1 MRQSMVARR
10 LIRFRFGKA
19 NRWSILALLAVVLIA
34 CGKSPVPETVSES
47 AGDDSAARLEQI
59 FEGYFEDYLSLNPV
73 VATALGDDRYDDRLE
88 ITFSPEYRASEKAQ
102 AEYYRDQLLTIDP
115 DTPGAQDR
123 LSRATLLYLLDQ
135 SLESLN
141 YPDYLLPLDQ
151 MNSFANSFA
160 EMGSGQGIQPFR
172 SAQDYDNF
180 LARVNDFELQ
190 VDVAIANLKE
200 GVQRGVVLPRFA
212 VERLIPQLSFQIVD
226 KAGDSVFFGPVN
238 AFPDAMPA
246 AERERL
252 RQAYATAI
260 MEQIMPAYRRLRD
273 FMAVEYLPAAR
284 DTVGYS
290 ALPDGDAWYDFLVR
304 SYTTTDLSPE
314 QIHQIGLA
322 EVERILGEMDAVRVQ
337 VGFEGDLNAFFD
349 YLGSDP
355 GFFWTQ
361 GDDALRDY
369 RGVERQV
376 NAALPAMFSV
386 FPNAGFEIR
395 PVEAFRADSAASASY
410 QSPSVDG
417 SRPGVFYLN
426 THDIARLPRWGM
438 VTLFLHEA
446 IPGHHFQS
454 ALAQENMKLPR
465 FRRFRGVTAYTEGW
479 ALYSED
485 LGIEMQMFSDPY
497 QYFGKLN
504 DEMLRALRLVVDT
517 GLHRMNWTRQQAI
530 DYMLENSS
538 LPELEVV
545 PEVERYIVDPG
556 QALSY
561 KIGQLRLHEFRAQAE
576 AALGDRF
583 DLRQWHDMILLSG
596 ELPMGLLG
604 QQNEQWI
611 AAQRI
616 D

>member
-246 AERERL
+246 AER
-252 RQAYATAI
+252 
-260 MEQIMPAYRRLRD
+260 
-273 FMAVEYLPAAR
+273 
-284 DTVGYS
+284 
-290 ALPDGDAWYDFLVR
+290 
-304 SYTTTDLSPE
+304 
-314 QIHQIGLA
+314 
-322 EVERILGEMDAVRVQ
+322 
-337 VGFEGDLNAFFD
+337 
-349 YLGSDP
+349 
-355 GFFWTQ
+355 
-361 GDDALRDY
+361 
-369 RGVERQV
+369 
-376 NAALPAMFSV
+376 
-386 FPNAGFEIR
+386 
-395 PVEAFRADSAASASY
+395 
-410 QSPSVDG
+410 
-417 SRPGVFYLN
+417 
-426 THDIARLPRWGM
+426 
-438 VTLFLHEA
+438 
-446 IPGHHFQS
+446 
-454 ALAQENMKLPR
+454 
-465 FRRFRGVTAYTEGW
+465 
-479 ALYSED
+479 
-485 LGIEMQMFSDPY
+485 
-497 QYFGKLN
+497 
-504 DEMLRALRLVVDT
+504 
-517 GLHRMNWTRQQAI
+517 
-530 DYMLENSS
+530 
-538 LPELEVV
+538 
-545 PEVERYIVDPG
+545 
-556 QALSY
+556 
-561 KIGQLRLHEFRAQAE
+561 
-576 AALGDRF
+576 
-583 DLRQWHDMILLSG
+583 
-596 ELPMGLLG
+596 
-604 QQNEQWI
+604 
-611 AAQRI
+611 
-616 D
+616 